1 MAHSEHN
8 RPKQSSGAFALIIL
22 GALLLFIAPTIHGD
36 TPDLGVASLIFGI
49 IIGGIGFYLRFVRKV
64 RRKWY
69 DGISKQKKKQA
80 ESDDHEKIDIKTTEE
95 ITHEQQSN
103 EFQGLQSQINEKE
116 THLASI
122 TEKLELTKKEYQDVI
137 SDVMS
142 SKKKLLEI
150 KKQIQSAYAD
160 FDLAPKQDEYQK
172 ILVEMTQAKKELA
185 RIKKELE
192 TFNPQKLES
201 EKINEELEQRKK
213 ELEVIKIK
221 LTNSKSKVKKDDG
234 NSKQILESASQVVA
248 STNKK
253 LEKALKELDMMK
265 QVLEKER
272 NTHNETK
279 KKLKSLWTN
288 YW

>member
-1 MAHSEHN
+1 
-8 RPKQSSGAFALIIL
+8 
-22 GALLLFIAPTIHGD
+22 LLERLEESD
-36 TPDLGVASLIFGI
+36 TM
-49 IIGGIGFYLRFVRKV
+49 GFLN
-64 RRKWY
+64 RRK
-69 DGISKQKKKQA
+69 KQT

-103 EFQGLQSQINEKE
+103 EFQGLQSQISENE

-122 TEKLELTKKEYQDVI
+122 TEKLELTRKEYQNVI

-150 KKQIQSAYAD
+150 KKQIQSAYAE
-160 FDLAPKQDEYQK
+160 FDLAPKQEEHQK
-172 ILVEMTQAKKELA
+172 ILVEITQSKNELT

-201 EKINEELEQRKK
+201 VKINDELEQRKK
-213 ELEVIKIK
+213 ELEIIKTK
-221 LTNSKSKVKKDDG
+221 LINSKSKIKKDDG

-253 LEKALKELDMMK
+253 LQKALKELDMMK

-272 NTHNETK
+272 KAHNETK
-279 KKLKSLWTN
+279 KKLKSL
-288 YW
+288 

>member
-1 MAHSEHN
+1 LLERLEESDTMGFLN
-8 RPKQSSGAFALIIL
+8 R
-22 GALLLFIAPTIHGD
+22 
-36 TPDLGVASLIFGI
+36 
-49 IIGGIGFYLRFVRKV
+49 R
-64 RRKWY
+64 
-69 DGISKQKKKQA
+69 KKQA
-80 ESDDHEKIDIKTTEE
+80 DLDDHEKINIKTTEE

-103 EFQGLQSQINEKE
+103 EVQGLQSQINEKE

-122 TEKLELTKKEYQDVI
+122 TEKLELTKKEYQDAI
-137 SDVMS
+137 SNVMS

-160 FDLAPKQDEYQK
+160 FDLAPKQEEYKK
-172 ILVEMTQAKKELA
+172 ILVEITQSKNELT
-185 RIKKELE
+185 RINKELE

-201 EKINEELEQRKK
+201 IKINEELEQRKK
-213 ELEVIKIK
+213 ELEIIKTK
-221 LTNSKSKVKKDDG
+221 LINSKSKIKKDDG

-272 NTHNETK
+272 KAHNETK
-279 KKLKSLWTN
+279 KKLKSL
-288 YW
+288 

>member
-1 MAHSEHN
+1 MVFISD
-8 RPKQSSGAFALIIL
+8 
-22 GALLLFIAPTIHGD
+22 LLERLEESD
-36 TPDLGVASLIFGI
+36 TM
-49 IIGGIGFYLRFVRKV
+49 GFLN
-64 RRKWY
+64 RRK
-69 DGISKQKKKQA
+69 KQT

-103 EFQGLQSQINEKE
+103 EFQGLQSQISENE

-122 TEKLELTKKEYQDVI
+122 TEKLELTRKEYQNVI

-150 KKQIQSAYAD
+150 KKQIQSAYAE
-160 FDLAPKQDEYQK
+160 FDLAPKQEEHQK
-172 ILVEMTQAKKELA
+172 ILVEITRSKNERT

-192 TFNPQKLES
+192 IFNPQKLES
-201 EKINEELEQRKK
+201 VKINEELEQRKK

-253 LEKALKELDMMK
+253 LEKALKELDMRK
-265 QVLEKER
+265 QVLEKGI
-272 NTHNETK
+272 NTQNEAK
-279 KKLKSLWTN
+279 RKLKSL
-288 YW
+288 

>member
-1 MAHSEHN
+1 MGFLN
-8 RPKQSSGAFALIIL
+8 R
-22 GALLLFIAPTIHGD
+22 
-36 TPDLGVASLIFGI
+36 
-49 IIGGIGFYLRFVRKV
+49 R
-64 RRKWY
+64 
-69 DGISKQKKKQA
+69 KKQA

-103 EFQGLQSQINEKE
+103 EFQGLQSQISENE

-122 TEKLELTKKEYQDVI
+122 TEKLELTRKEYQNVI

-150 KKQIQSAYAD
+150 KKQIQSAYAE
-160 FDLAPKQDEYQK
+160 FDLAPKQEEHQK
-172 ILVEMTQAKKELA
+172 ILVEITQSKNELT

-192 TFNPQKLES
+192 IFNPQKLES
-201 EKINEELEQRKK
+201 VKINDELEQRKK
-213 ELEVIKIK
+213 ELEIIKTK
-221 LTNSKSKVKKDDG
+221 LTNSKSKIKKDDG

-272 NTHNETK
+272 KAHNETK
-279 KKLKSLWTN
+279 KKLKSL
-288 YW
+288 

>member
-1 MAHSEHN
+1 MEELVFISD
-8 RPKQSSGAFALIIL
+8 
-22 GALLLFIAPTIHGD
+22 LLERLEESD
-36 TPDLGVASLIFGI
+36 TM
-49 IIGGIGFYLRFVRKV
+49 GFLN
-64 RRKWY
+64 RRK
-69 DGISKQKKKQA
+69 KQT

-95 ITHEQQSN
+95 ITNEQQSN
-103 EFQGLQSQINEKE
+103 EFQGLQSQISENE

-122 TEKLELTKKEYQDVI
+122 TEKLELTRKEYQNVI

-150 KKQIQSAYAD
+150 KKQIQSAYAE
-160 FDLAPKQDEYQK
+160 FDLAPKQEEHQK
-172 ILVEMTQAKKELA
+172 ILVEITQSKNELT

-201 EKINEELEQRKK
+201 VKINDELEQRKK
-213 ELEVIKIK
+213 ELEIIKTK
-221 LTNSKSKVKKDDG
+221 LINSKSKIKKDDG

-253 LEKALKELDMMK
+253 LQKALKELDMMK

-272 NTHNETK
+272 KAHNETK
-279 KKLKSLWTN
+279 KKLKSL
-288 YW
+288 

>member
-1 MAHSEHN
+1 LLERLEESDTMGFLN
-8 RPKQSSGAFALIIL
+8 R
-22 GALLLFIAPTIHGD
+22 
-36 TPDLGVASLIFGI
+36 
-49 IIGGIGFYLRFVRKV
+49 R
-64 RRKWY
+64 
-69 DGISKQKKKQA
+69 KKQA

-103 EFQGLQSQINEKE
+103 EFQGLQSQISENE

-122 TEKLELTKKEYQDVI
+122 TEKLELTRKEYQNVI

-150 KKQIQSAYAD
+150 KKQIQSAYAE
-160 FDLAPKQDEYQK
+160 FDLAPKQEEHQK
-172 ILVEMTQAKKELA
+172 ILVEITQSKNELT

-192 TFNPQKLES
+192 IFNPQKLES
-201 EKINEELEQRKK
+201 VKINDELEQRKK
-213 ELEVIKIK
+213 ELEIIKTK
-221 LTNSKSKVKKDDG
+221 LINSKSKIKKDDG

-253 LEKALKELDMMK
+253 LQKALKELDMMK

-272 NTHNETK
+272 KAHNETK
-279 KKLKSLWTN
+279 KKLKSL
-288 YW
+288 

>member
-1 MAHSEHN
+1 MVFISD
-8 RPKQSSGAFALIIL
+8 
-22 GALLLFIAPTIHGD
+22 LLERLEESD
-36 TPDLGVASLIFGI
+36 TM
-49 IIGGIGFYLRFVRKV
+49 GFLN
-64 RRKWY
+64 RRK
-69 DGISKQKKKQA
+69 KQT

-103 EFQGLQSQINEKE
+103 EFQGLQSQISENE

-122 TEKLELTKKEYQDVI
+122 TEKLELTRKEYQNVI

-150 KKQIQSAYAD
+150 KKQIQSAYAE
-160 FDLAPKQDEYQK
+160 FDLAPKQEEHQK
-172 ILVEMTQAKKELA
+172 ILVEITQSKNELT

-201 EKINEELEQRKK
+201 VKINDELEQRKK
-213 ELEVIKIK
+213 ELEIIKTK
-221 LTNSKSKVKKDDG
+221 LINSKSKIKKDDG

-253 LEKALKELDMMK
+253 LQKALKELDMMK

-272 NTHNETK
+272 KAHNETK
-279 KKLKSLWTN
+279 KKLKSL
-288 YW
+288 

>member
-1 MAHSEHN
+1 MEELVFISD
-8 RPKQSSGAFALIIL
+8 
-22 GALLLFIAPTIHGD
+22 LLERLEESD
-36 TPDLGVASLIFGI
+36 TM
-49 IIGGIGFYLRFVRKV
+49 GFLN
-64 RRKWY
+64 RRK
-69 DGISKQKKKQA
+69 KQT

-103 EFQGLQSQINEKE
+103 EFQGLQSQISENE

-122 TEKLELTKKEYQDVI
+122 TEKLELTRKEYQNVI

-150 KKQIQSAYAD
+150 KKQIQSAYAE
-160 FDLAPKQDEYQK
+160 FDLAPKQEEHQK
-172 ILVEMTQAKKELA
+172 ILVQITQSKNELT

-201 EKINEELEQRKK
+201 VKINDELEQRKK
-213 ELEVIKIK
+213 ELEIIKPK
-221 LTNSKSKVKKDDG
+221 LINSKSKLKKDDG

-253 LEKALKELDMMK
+253 LQKALKELDMMK

-272 NTHNETK
+272 KAHNETK
-279 KKLKSLWTN
+279 KKLKSL
-288 YW
+288 